1 MPRRREKGVVKE
13 RSWRSK
19 KVIWFYRDGHG
30 KRTRLPGEYGS
41 PEFNA
46 ALAAAKGYT
55 TGFAA
60 VAVKAAKGLAPSD
73 PNSFAWLVDQYLAST
88 EHLSKRGATQKA
100 RKNTLLRI
108 VKRDGGK
115 VGSSDFHDI
124 DADDIQALHDKIV
137 TDDGKIPADKIE
149 TEGKIPMANRTVDI
163 LRVMFKWAISRGH
176 LKRNPCLGVQGLK
189 DTNAGTN
196 YVWTPADM
204 LRFEALYGPGTR
216 ERLAYALLLYSGQ
229 RSGDVVRMGRQHIK
243 KDDRGIPWL
252 VTRQQR
258 KTSKGA
264 KVPVV
269 GVLTEAIAD
278 ADAAGVTGDLTFLV
292 GDDGL
297 TMTEFSRWFKRA
309 CKKAG
314 VPECSAHG
322 LRHAGATRLASR
334 GARPSTLIQI
344 YGFTLT
350 QADNYI
356 RDAEMEKTT
365 LEDIHLLNHVA

>member
-1 MPRRREKGVVKE
+1 
-13 RSWRSK
+13 
-19 KVIWFYRDGHG
+19 
-30 KRTRLPGEYGS
+30 
-41 PEFNA
+41 
-46 ALAAAKGYT
+46 
-55 TGFAA
+55 
-60 VAVKAAKGLAPSD
+60 
-73 PNSFAWLVDQYLAST
+73 
-88 EHLSKRGATQKA
+88 
-100 RKNTLLRI
+100 
-108 VKRDGGK
+108 
-115 VGSSDFHDI
+115 
-124 DADDIQALHDKIV
+124 
-137 TDDGKIPADKIE
+137 
-149 TEGKIPMANRTVDI
+149 MANRTVDI

-204 LRFEALYGPGTR
+204 LRFEAFYGPGTR
-216 ERLAYALLLYSGQ
+216 ERLAYSLLLYSGQ

-252 VTRQQR
+252 VTQRQR

-297 TMTEFSRWFKRA
+297 TMTEFSCWFKRA

-314 VPECSAHG
+314 VPECGAHG

-350 QADNYI
+350 QADTYI
-356 RDAEMEKTT
+356 RDAEMEQTT